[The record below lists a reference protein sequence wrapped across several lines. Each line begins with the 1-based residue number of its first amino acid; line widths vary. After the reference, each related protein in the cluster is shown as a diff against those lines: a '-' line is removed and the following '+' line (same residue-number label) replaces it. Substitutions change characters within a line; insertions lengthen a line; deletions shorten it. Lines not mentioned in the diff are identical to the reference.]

1 MRIYWRI
8 KGLGAFFFEVDKTLG
23 KKPLCSINIW
33 NKEIVVNIP
42 YCQIILTPWSQLRNE
57 MIGNIGNGSDN
68 GTATF
73 KKSNRFAGFS

>member
-8 KGLGAFFFEVDKTLG
+8 KGLGAFFFEGDKALG
-23 KKPLCSINIW
+23 KKPLFSINKW
-33 NKEIVVNIP
+33 NKEIIVNMP
-42 YCQIILTPWSQLRNE
+42 YCQIILTPWSQLSNE
-57 MIGNIGNGSDN
+57 MIGNLENGSDS